1 MEVDVRRRELLRAAG
16 WGLLSALPVAG
27 CTAGGSGAAAVNP
40 PQTGTSASGDFAPT
54 GTPSTTTRPPTTT
67 RPATDGIGGR
77 LLQADV
83 QRQKP
88 VAASVAARRLLPVSA
103 ALYRTA
109 LTGEGNA
116 VLSPYSIV
124 SALGMLALGARGTT
138 AKQLATVLGGDAPTV
153 ARWIGGVDAALARA
167 VAVSAQNAFGSG
179 PVPAVVEPANG
190 VFVGPDS
197 EVLPAYLDALATGY
211 GAGVRQVDF
220 RAAAAAR
227 AAINKWVGQ
236 RTHGLI
242 PDLIPPDF
250 VDASTIAVLVNALY
264 LKAAWANPFDPG
276 AVPMPFTTLTGKV
289 SVPFMTR
296 TDKMLYASGAKWQSV
311 SIPLSAMMAMTV
323 IVPTA
328 GSFRQVSAG
337 LDAGLLAAA
346 TKGEERQV
354 ELAMPAFTT
363 DVQTDLEKPLT
374 AMGLGALFGNP
385 SLSAMAPGKLR
396 VSGAVHQA
404 RIAVDDKGIEAA
416 AATAVAVAASG
427 ALAAPPLRL
436 DRPFL
441 YVVHDLETSTPL
453 FLGRVTDPTR

>member
-1 MEVDVRRRELLRAAG
+1 MRRREVLRAAG
-16 WGLLSALPVAG
+16 WGLLSALSVAG
-27 CTAGGSGAAAVNP
+27 CAAGGRGAVAVNSA
-40 PQTGTSASGDFAPT
+40 QTGTSASGDLAPAA
-54 GTPSTTTRPPTTT
+54 GAPSTTSGPPTTT
-67 RPATDGIGGR
+67 RPAVDGIGGR
-77 LLQADV
+77 LLQADMR
-83 QRQKP
+83 RQTP
-88 VAASVAARRLLPVSA
+88 VAASVAAKRLLPVSA
-103 ALYRTA
+103 ALYRSA

-124 SALGMLALGARGTT
+124 SALGLLALGARGTT
-138 AKQLATVLGGDAPTV
+138 AQQLATVLGGDAPTV
-153 ARWIGGVDAALARA
+153 ARWIGGADAALARA
-167 VAVSAQNAFGSG
+167 VAASTKDAFGSG
-179 PVPAVVEPANG
+179 PVPAVIDPANG
-190 VFVGPDS
+190 VFVGLDS
-197 EVLPAYLDALATGY
+197 QVLPAYLDALATGY

-227 AAINKWVGQ
+227 AAINQWVGQ

-250 VDASTIAVLVNALY
+250 LDASTIAVLVNALY

-276 AVPMPFTTLTGKV
+276 TVSMPFTTLTGTA

-296 TDKMLYASGAKWQSV
+296 ADKMLYASGTNWQAA
-311 SIPLSAMMAMTV
+311 SIPLSAMLAMTV

-337 LDAGLLAAA
+337 LNAGLLAAA
-346 TKGEERQV
+346 TNGQQRQV

-385 SLSAMAPGKLR
+385 NLSGIAPGDLR
-396 VSGAVHQA
+396 VSGSVHQA
-404 RIAVDDKGIEAA
+404 RVAVDDKGIEAA
-416 AATAVAVAASG
+416 AATAVAVAMSA
-427 ALAAPPLRL
+427 APAAPPLRL

-441 YVVHDLETSTPL
+441 YLVHDVETSTPL

>member
-1 MEVDVRRRELLRAAG
+1 MRRREVLRAAG
-16 WGLLSALPVAG
+16 WGLLSALPVVG
-27 CTAGGSGAAAVNP
+27 CAAGGGGAAALNP
-40 PQTGTSASGDFAPT
+40 TRTGTSASGDFAPT
-54 GTPSTTTRPPTTT
+54 AGAPSTTNRPPSTTRPPV
-67 RPATDGIGGR
+67 DGIGGR
-77 LLQADV
+77 LLQADG
-83 QRQKP
+83 QRQTP
-88 VAASVAARRLLPVSA
+88 VAASAAAKKLLPISA

-138 AKQLATVLGGDAPTV
+138 AKQLATVLGGNAPTV
-153 ARWIGGVDAALARA
+153 AQWIGGVDASLARA
-167 VAVSAQNAFGSG
+167 AAASTQNSFGSG
-179 PVPAVVEPANG
+179 PVPAVIEPANA

-197 EVLPAYLDALATGY
+197 QVLPAYLDALATGY
-211 GAGVRQVDF
+211 GVGVRQVDF
-220 RAAAAAR
+220 RAADTAR
-227 AAINKWVGQ
+227 AAINKWVSQ

-250 VDASTIAVLVNALY
+250 IDASTIAVLVNALY

-276 AVPMPFTTLTGKV
+276 TAPMPFTTLTGTV

-296 TDKMLYASGAKWQSV
+296 ADKMLYASGTKWQAA
-311 SIPLSAMMAMTV
+311 SIPLSAMLAMTV

-346 TKGEERQV
+346 TNGEERQV

-374 AMGLGALFGNP
+374 ALGLGALFGNP
-385 SLSAMAPGKLR
+385 NLSGIATGNLR
-396 VSGAVHQA
+396 VSGVVHQA